1 MASSGFMHLLLF
13 FLFAALAS
21 SASIS
26 NNVFESHGVTG
37 RSLLQQK
44 AACPVNFE
52 SQNYTIMTSQCK
64 GPNYQASSCC
74 GAFKQLACPF
84 SQQLNDL
91 KNDCA
96 STLFSYINV
105 YGKYPPGLFAS
116 LCREDQDGPSHH
128 GIVHVQ
134 QQQPL
139 ASGLYEL
146 QLLPQFSSFELGE
159 QAEALEDEI
168 EVLLEALTGR
178 RLAS

>member
-52 SQNYTIMTSQCK
+52 NQNYTIMTSQCK
-64 GPNYQASSCC
+64 GPNYQARSCC

-96 STLFSYINV
+96 STLFSYINL

-116 LCREDQDGPSHH
+116 LCREDQDGIDCEETLKNASQNTPQKNGAMTGCS
-128 GIVHVQ
+128 Q
-134 QQQPL
+134 SPMLML
-139 ASGLYEL
+139 AAGFLM
-146 QLLPQFSSFELGE
+146 LLFNLF
-159 QAEALEDEI
+159 
-168 EVLLEALTGR
+168 
-178 RLAS
+178 